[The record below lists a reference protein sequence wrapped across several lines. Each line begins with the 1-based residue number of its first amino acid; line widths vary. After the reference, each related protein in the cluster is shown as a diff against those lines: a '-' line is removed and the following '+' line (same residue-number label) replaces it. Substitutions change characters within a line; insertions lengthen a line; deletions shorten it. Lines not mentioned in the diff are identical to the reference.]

1 MKVIV
6 LVILSLLV
14 SCGPSVTPI
23 QKKDSILNYRGATV
37 VTKDVGLDGR
47 YIFRIRIYDRR
58 TKQYVIKRIE
68 VYDGYG
74 YRVGETI
81 K

>member
-1 MKVIV
+1 MKIIV

-23 QKKDSILNYRGATV
+23 QKKDSILNYKGATI
-37 VTKDVGLDGR
+37 VTKDVGLGGC
-47 YIFRIRIYDRR
+47 YIFRIRIYDRC